1 MNILKLT
8 ILFVLG
14 GACEVLL
21 ASPLVANE
29 ENQAGIDFFE
39 KKIRPVMIEHC
50 YQCHSQAAQQA
61 GKLKAGLLLD
71 TRAGLRKGGESGPV
85 LDTAK
90 PADSLLLKA
99 VRHESDLK
107 MPPDGKLADREVAA
121 LAKWIQGGAA
131 WPEGTWTPAHTNTA
145 VWLDASFPDTVTRSG
160 SAVSEWRDK
169 SGKGRDAS
177 KSNANQQPAWN
188 ATGIN
193 GKGVLDFDG
202 AADMN
207 KRDFLS
213 LANDK
218 VFDNDSDFFLEVWFY
233 PRSTDGG
240 RHIIGRGGGNKSG
253 WAPNDGHNWHLLM
266 EKNCL
271 YFQFAS
277 DKGFGEIKSTPVA
290 SNNWHYVTVRRT
302 GNMTEMWWNGVFV
315 GSSTAMPIL
324 PAIRDR
330 IRIGGHTSKG
340 STGYFDGSIQMLV
353 WIKGTVDEDLRQKIS
368 GYKAWDLGLVS
379 ILPASHAYKAAAP
392 VYPEPTVPARSFT
405 EKELAFWS
413 LQPVGDPQPPRLK
426 KGTGPIDAK
435 HPSGRTGQLDLSPF
449 SDIDRFVIAAL
460 RAANL
465 KPAPPADRRVLIR
478 RATFDLTGLPPTPE
492 EVDAFVADESS
503 DAFATLIDRL
513 LASPH
518 YGERWGRHWLDIVR
532 YADTAG
538 ETADFPAPEA
548 WRYRNYVIAAFN
560 QDKPYDKF
568 LTEQLAGDIL
578 AAKLP
583 ADAPAQRRAELI
595 VATGYLAI
603 ARRFGFERGYESEH
617 FLTIDDTIDTL
628 GKSFLGLTIACARCH
643 DHKYD
648 PISTADYYALY
659 GIFDSTRYPHP
670 GMENEP
676 KPADL
681 VPLPTIDPA
690 TKSPRLAYAVIES
703 KPHNAR
709 IHLRGNPKKLGEQVP
724 RRMPTVFGGQPV
736 SGSGSGR
743 LELAVWLANPRHP
756 LTARVMVN
764 RIWQGHFGAG
774 LVKTPNNFGTRGEP
788 PTHPELLDYLA
799 RRFVAGKWSIK
810 AMHRQIMLTDAYQ
823 RSAAN
828 DARHAEADPDNSL
841 LWRFSRRRLSAE
853 EIRDSLLAVSGELDR
868 VAGGAHPFPP
878 ENQRNYKQH
887 NPFVAVYDHS
897 KRSVYLMTQRIKR
910 HPFLAL
916 FDGADTNAST
926 GSRFSTIVP
935 TQALYFLN
943 DGFVHHQAKALAVRL
958 QALPDDAARLDR
970 ATRLLYGRA
979 PTATEKA
986 IAARFLSESAAS
998 KPEAWAGWL
1007 RVLFASNEFVY
1018 LD

>member
-1 MNILKLT
+1 MSILKIT
-8 ILFVLG
+8 ILLVLG
-14 GACEVLL
+14 SACEVLL
-21 ASPLVANE
+21 ASPLVADE
-29 ENQAGIDFFE
+29 ENRAGIDFFE
-39 KKIRPVMIEHC
+39 KKIRPVLIEHC

-71 TRAGLRKGGESGPV
+71 SRAGLRKGGESGPV

-99 VRHESDLK
+99 VRHEGDLK

-121 LAKWIQGGAA
+121 LAEWIQGGAA

-160 SAVSEWRDK
+160 SAVSQWRDK

-177 KSNANQQPAWN
+177 MRNANQQPKWN
-188 ATGIN
+188 AMGNN
-193 GKGVLDFDG
+193 GKGLGGTLRATESPQQNGVLDFDG
-202 AADMN
+202 VADAT
-207 KRDFLS
+207 KGDFLG
-213 LANDK
+213 LANDN
-218 VFDNDSDFFLEVWFY
+218 VLDNDSDFFLEVWFY
-233 PRSTDGG
+233 YRSTGEE
-240 RHIIGRGGGNKSG
+240 RVIIGRGGGNEKG
-253 WAPNDGHNWHLLM
+253 WARNDGHNWALFIS
-266 EKNCL
+266 NDSL

-277 DKGFGEIKSTPVA
+277 DTGFGEIKTAPIA
-290 SNNWHYVTVRRT
+290 SNEWHYATVRRT
-302 GNMTEMWWNGVFV
+302 GNTTEMWWNGIFV
-315 GSSTAMPIL
+315 GSTSATPIL

-340 STGYFDGSIQMLV
+340 STGFFNGSIQMVV
-353 WIKGTVDEDLRQKIS
+353 WIKGAVDEDLRQKIS
-368 GYKAWDLGLVS
+368 GYKAWDLGLGS
-379 ILPASHAYKAAAP
+379 ILPKSHAYKTAVPP
-392 VYPEPTVPARSFT
+392 VYSEAAIVRARPVT
-405 EKELAFWS
+405 EKERAFWS
-413 LQPVGDPQPPRLK
+413 LQPVGDPQPPK
-426 KGTGPIDAK
+426 IDDPRIK
-435 HPSGRTGQLDLSPF
+435 N
-449 SDIDRFVIAAL
+449 DIDRFVIAAL

-465 KPAPPADRRVLIR
+465 KPAPPANRRVLIR

-513 LASPH
+513 LESPH
-518 YGERWGRHWLDIVR
+518 YGERWGRHWLDVVR

-568 LTEQLAGDIL
+568 LTEQLAGDML

-603 ARRFGFERGYESEH
+603 ARRFGFERGHESEH

-628 GKSFLGLTIACARCH
+628 GKSVLGLAIGCARCH

-648 PISTADYYALY
+648 PISAADYYALY
-659 GIFDSTRYPHP
+659 GIFDSTRYPHA

-690 TKSPRLAYAVIES
+690 TKSPHLAYAVIES

-709 IHLRGNPKKLGEQVP
+709 IHLRGDPKKLGEEVP

-736 SGSGSGR
+736 SGSESGR
-743 LELAVWLANPRHP
+743 LELAAWLADPKHP

-799 RRFVAGKWSIK
+799 RRFVEGKWSIK

-828 DARHAEADPDNSL
+828 DAGHAEADPDNSL

-868 VAGGAHPFPP
+868 VPGGAHPFPP
-878 ENQRNYKQH
+878 EDQRNYKQH

-910 HPFLAL
+910 HPYLAL

-943 DGFVHHQAKALAVRL
+943 DGFVHHQAKALAARL
-958 QALPDDAARLDR
+958 HALPDDAARLDR

-979 PTATEKA
+979 PTATEKS

-998 KPEAWAGWL
+998 KPEAWAAWL